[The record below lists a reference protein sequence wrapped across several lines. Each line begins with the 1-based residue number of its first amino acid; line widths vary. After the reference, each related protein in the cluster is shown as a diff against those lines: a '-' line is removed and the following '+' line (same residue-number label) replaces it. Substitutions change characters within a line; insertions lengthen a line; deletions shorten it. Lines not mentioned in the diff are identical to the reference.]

1 MRNSNARV
9 ARPAVWLA
17 LVPLLVLAVVTPF
30 AALGE
35 GLIVAERPVD
45 LAIEAPLGSSLL
57 TVAVQSIGTYGGECF
72 TWVRGVVQRATGRTI
87 GFSYR
92 QGFLDA
98 GAIEV
103 QLDAARAG
111 DIIQIV
117 NDLDDGPGADYPG
130 LHTSIVLN
138 VDGGGTFRVIDS
150 NLSFDGI
157 VRVRDRYNPIAL
169 AARYPNLNVHVFRF
183 LEPIGGATTTAEV
196 GERPLPSSTGATPML
211 ATGDPG
217 IASYSVGAAI
227 RQVTGG
233 SSASPQQAAG
243 TAVVRAEGDCL
254 RLRAAPTTASA
265 VLTCIP
271 DGATV
276 NLLSG
281 TQQAD
286 GVLWQS
292 LVASGQTGWAAS
304 QYLVRT
310 GATSAPAPAPAA
322 STPVASTP
330 VASVAAPAPAAAP
343 AAVPAAATEGAPAVI
358 GDLPARGGLA
368 LVVYSGGPVNGL
380 LSVVSQRGCGAVSIW
395 ASRTGGGLIGMIPG
409 APALVNREWQGEFP
423 SDSLAARTPLIVV
436 CGGGTPAASVA
447 AAPGPAVPPTTSAR
461 GGTTPPGPAGNE

>member
-1 MRNSNARV
+1 MRIPHARV
-9 ARPAVWLA
+9 ARPALWLA
-17 LVPLLVLAVVTPF
+17 LVPILVIAAVSPF

-35 GLIVAERPVD
+35 GLIIAERPVD

-57 TVAVQSIGTYGGECF
+57 TVAVQSIGGYGGECF
-72 TWVRGVVQRATGRTI
+72 TWVRSVVQRATGRTI

-98 GAIEV
+98 GAVEV
-103 QLDAARAG
+103 QLDSARAG

-117 NDLDDGPGADYPG
+117 NDFDDGPGADYPG

-138 VDGGGTFRVIDS
+138 VDGGGVFRVIDS

-157 VRVRDRYNPIAL
+157 VRVRDRYNPVAL

-183 LEPIGGATTTAEV
+183 LEPIGGATTTSEV
-196 GERPLPSSTGATPML
+196 GERPLPSSSGATPML
-211 ATGDPG
+211 AVGDPP
-217 IASYSVGAAI
+217 AAPYSVGAAI

-233 SSASPQQAAG
+233 SAGSPQQATG
-243 TAVVRAEGDCL
+243 SAVVRAEGDCL
-254 RLRAAPTTASA
+254 RLRAAPSTSAA
-265 VLTCIP
+265 VLTCIA

-276 NLLSG
+276 SLLSG

-310 GATSAPAPAPAA
+310 GGAATVPAPAF

-330 VASVAAPAPAAAP
+330 VASVAAPAPAAPP
-343 AAVPAAATEGAPAVI
+343 AGIPASASEGAPAVI
-358 GDLPARGGLA
+358 GDLPAGGGLA

-380 LSVVSQRGCGAVSIW
+380 LSVTSQRGCGAISIW
-395 ASRTGGGLIGMIPG
+395 ASRSGGGLVGMIPG
-409 APALVNREWQGEFP
+409 APALVNREWRGEFP
-423 SDSLAARTPLIVV
+423 ADNLAARTPLIVV
-436 CGGGTPAASVA
+436 CGGGTPAPSVA
-447 AAPGPAVPPTTSAR
+447 AAPGPGAPPTTSAR